1 MRLIYLDYNST
12 TPTSGASREA
22 MLPFLYEFYGAPS
35 SLHWTGAAVS
45 EAIEDARA
53 SVANML
59 KCDTHNLVFTSG
71 GTESVNLAF
80 RFGSERLRSKFS
92 GTSQILLTNWEYA
105 AAHRTAAE
113 LASRGQPTNVLITHN
128 SFGWKINDVLQAI
141 GDLPTFLS
149 ITLADGNTG
158 IVQPVE
164 ELHQAL
170 VDSKQRSHVLMHV
183 DACQAVGKIEVDFDR
198 LGADYLSI
206 SGHKMYATKG
216 IGVLVIR
223 DLDNVGG
230 ANFGDWHEHG
240 IRNGMPNIPGIIGLS
255 AASQLVDV
263 SVERFQDR
271 CFHLYDRFA
280 EIIGD
285 CCSLL
290 LPSYEKL
297 PNRLPNTWLFALKH
311 GSFDQLAQ
319 RYPELCL
326 RSFAHDDQV
335 ASSSDQQDAILTDA
349 GNETT
354 RSTTTILAP
363 IDEVDVER
371 FDSLVAIGIPRESFA
386 KVLSISVGWNT
397 TETEIVYA
405 AEVIRESQEQWK

>member
-1 MRLIYLDYNST
+1 L
-12 TPTSGASREA
+12 
-22 MLPFLYEFYGAPS
+22 
-35 SLHWTGAAVS
+35 
-45 EAIEDARA
+45 
-53 SVANML
+53 
-59 KCDTHNLVFTSG
+59 FTSG

-80 RFGSERLRSKFS
+80 RFGCEKLRKSFS
-92 GTSQILLTNWEYA
+92 STSQVLLTNWEYPS
-105 AAHRTAAE
+105 AHRTAADI
-113 LASRGQPTNVLITHN
+113 ASRGQPTNVLITQN
-128 SFGWKINDVLQAI
+128 SFGWKINDILQAI
-141 GDLPTFLS
+141 GDQPTFLS

-170 VDSKQRSHVLMHV
+170 VDAKQRSHVLLHV
-183 DACQAVGKIEVDFDR
+183 DASQAVGKMEVDFDR

-216 IGVLVIR
+216 VGALVIR
-223 DLDNVGG
+223 DLDNLGG
-230 ANFGDWHEHG
+230 ANFGDWYEHG
-240 IRNGMPNIPGIIGLS
+240 IRNGMPNVPGIIGL
-255 AASQLVDV
+255 AAAAQLVDV
-263 SVERFQDR
+263 SVDRFQDR

-285 CCSLL
+285 CCSPL

-297 PNRLPNTWLFALKH
+297 PNRLPNTWLLALKH

-326 RSFAHDDQV
+326 KSFTTQEQE
-335 ASSSDQQDAILTDA
+335 SSSIQQKDAYPFEKP
-349 GNETT
+349 NESPKSGTT
-354 RSTTTILAP
+354 MLAP

-371 FDSLVAIGIPRESFA
+371 FDSLVAIGVPRESFA
-386 KVLSISVGWNT
+386 QVLSISVGWNT
-397 TETEIVYA
+397 TEAEIVHA